1 MEKKTHDK
9 KQKTMLVSILMI
21 LLLIVFLAGFT
32 FAKYYSSYN
41 GIGRAQIAKWN
52 FKVTDWSTSETE
64 AISLINTAED
74 ISLED
79 GKIAPGANG
88 EFEIE
93 LDARDSEVDVKY
105 MIEAVEAGN
114 KPSNLLFRVEKDGV
128 SSGNQ
133 YSSMQELAK
142 AELNGVI
149 SKSDET
155 QVENL
160 IITWDWPYETGETAE
175 EIASEDGEDT
185 AVGTGSV
192 AGQENVFDYSFTLKV
207 VGTQAKVAI

>member
-160 IITWDWPYETGETAE
+160 IITWDWPYETGETAK

>member
-133 YSSMQELAK
+133 YSSIQELAK